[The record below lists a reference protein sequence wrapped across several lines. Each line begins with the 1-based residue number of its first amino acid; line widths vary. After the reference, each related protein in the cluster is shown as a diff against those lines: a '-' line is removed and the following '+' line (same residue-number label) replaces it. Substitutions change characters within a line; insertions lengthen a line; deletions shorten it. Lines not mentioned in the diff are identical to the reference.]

1 MEKVTK
7 MKNPNDLYST
17 SFHGDTL
24 YASFEQLE
32 KLFGLNARYEG
43 DSKTTYEMDL
53 EIAGIPFSIYD
64 WKEGEIEKT
73 DRVHLHIGA
82 RTLEESDKVRS
93 LLSSTY
99 GL

>member
-17 SFHGDTL
+17 SFHGGTL

-32 KLFGLNARYEG
+32 KLFGLKARYEG

-82 RTLEESDKVRS
+82 RTLEESCMVRS
-93 LLSSTY
+93 LLRSEY
-99 GL
+99 CL